1 MAKNKGKKNKQKAQ
15 HLSPGTVV
23 TSSASLA
30 NQIAPKSISQT
41 RKDIKDWKRAEQM
54 ASMVEEP
61 KWYLLQQLL
70 TDIRKDPLLL
80 SQIKNRDLKSLSKK
94 ILLKKPNGDIDED
107 QTELI
112 NNALWSREVSQ
123 HILDKKYHKVSL
135 IEFSFNDAKELEVS
149 LINRDNLDPVN
160 GVLYPDYYDSKK
172 INYRKEREY
181 GTYIIEFVEKEG
193 FGLLNNAV
201 PHVLFKRFAQ
211 SCNSELCEI
220 AGVPPRVMKTN
231 THDKGMMNRAEKMM
245 RDLGSAAWFIIDENE
260 SFEFAENVKT
270 NGDLYTN
277 FIKLCDDQDCL
288 LINGAIIGQDTK
300 NGSRSKDESSREV
313 LQELVNA
320 DLVDLKQEWNSKVIP
335 ALVKLGV
342 LTGDVIFDFEESE
355 DLDQLFEWTEK
366 LLPYKKIEDK
376 WFVDKFGIPVT
387 GDRVDENKQQ
397 QNKLHLNLDPNDPN
411 SFFV

>member
-1 MAKNKGKKNKQKAQ
+1 MAKSKKIYNPQKNQ
-15 HLSPGTVV
+15 NLSPGAVV
-23 TSSASLA
+23 TSSSNLA
-30 NQIAPKSISQT
+30 NQIAPKAVSQT
-41 RKDIKDWKRAEQM
+41 RKDIKDWKKGEQL
-54 ASMVEEP
+54 ASMIDNP

-70 TDIRKDPLLL
+70 TEVRKDPLLL
-80 SQIKNRDLKSLSKK
+80 SQIKNRDLKSLSKR
-94 ILLKKPNGDIDED
+94 ILLRKPNGDIDEE
-107 QTELI
+107 QTDFI
-112 NNALWSREVSQ
+112 NNAIWSREISQ
-123 HILDKKYHKVSL
+123 HILDKKYHKISL
-135 IEFSFNDAKELEVS
+135 IEFSFNKNKELEVT

-160 GVLYPDYYDSKK
+160 GYLYKDYYDVHK
-172 INYRKEREY
+172 IDYRNAREY
-181 GTYIIEFVEKEG
+181 GTWVLEFVEKEG

-201 PHVLFKRFAQ
+201 PHVLFKKFAQ

-220 AGVPPRVMKTN
+220 AGIPPRVMKTN

-245 RDLGSAAWFIIDENE
+245 RDLGSAAWFIIDESE

-277 FIKLCDDQDCL
+277 FIKLCDDQNCL

-335 ALVKLGV
+335 ALIKLGI
-342 LTGDVIFDFEESE
+342 LKGDVEFDFEDAE

-366 LLPYKKIEDK
+366 LLPYKNIEDK
-376 WFVDKFGIPVT
+376 WFIDKFGIPVT
-387 GDRVDENKQQ
+387 GDKNQSNPDGKA
-397 QNKLHLNLDPNDPN
+397 KLHLGVDSNDPN
-411 SFFV
+411 NFFV